1 MEQNTQRF
9 RLKLNLFDGIVLAA
23 ALLVGA
29 FLLWKAVKPQVSAE
43 VIPTAD
49 TTTSTV
55 QFTVRFQRW
64 AEGTSHLIEPGD
76 QLYDNIKNFSI
87 GQVVSAQAV
96 PSETS
101 VLDQVNRRQVQ
112 ATLEG
117 FEDVLV
123 TVQSTCTASDESI
136 VVGGGYELRAGAT
149 AYIKG
154 QGYMGS
160 GPIVSVEEV
169 KK

>member
-1 MEQNTQRF
+1 MEQKANF
-9 RLKLNLFDGIVLAA
+9 RLRLNLFDGIVLAA

-29 FLLWKAVKPQVSAE
+29 FLLWRAVRPQGAAE
-43 VIPTAD
+43 ALPMAGA
-49 TTTSTV
+49 STV
-55 QFTVRFQRW
+55 QYTIRFQRW
-64 AEGTSHLIEPGD
+64 AEGTSSLIEPGD
-76 QLYDNIKNFSI
+76 QLYDNIKNYAI
-87 GQVVSAQAV
+87 GQVVSARAV
-96 PSETS
+96 PAETP
-101 VLDQVNRRQVQ
+101 VLDHANRRQVI

-123 TVQSTCTASDESI
+123 TVEAPCTTSDEAI
-136 VVGGGYELRAGAT
+136 VVGGGYELRSGAT

-169 KK
+169 EK

>member
-1 MEQNTQRF
+1 MEQRAKF
-9 RLKLNLFDGIVLAA
+9 RLRLNLFDAIVLAA

-29 FLLWKAVKPQVSAE
+29 FLLWRAFRPQGASDGLSAVNPGA
-43 VIPTAD
+43 
-49 TTTSTV
+49 STV
-55 QFTVRFQRW
+55 QYTLRFQRW

-87 GQVVSAQAV
+87 GEVVSAQAV
-96 PSETS
+96 PAEMP
-101 VLDQVNRRQVQ
+101 VLDHENGRQVQ
-112 ATLEG
+112 AVMEG

-123 TVQSTCTASDESI
+123 TVQAPCTASDEKI
-136 VVGGGYELRAGAT
+136 VVGGGYEVRAGAS
-149 AYIKG
+149 AYVKG

-169 KK
+169 AK